1 LVKVIESDVDF
12 VTELLECEGV
22 AVVQGSAFG
31 LGPGLTG
38 DAPRAPT
45 AAVLYCTGCLCQ
57 EDRPVM
63 ATPGDWIPTG
73 RMGARITL
81 RFQPRDPARRIA
93 SSCRPQPRG

>member
-1 LVKVIESDVDF
+1 MPLTLVASLVPAALVLAG
-12 VTELLECEGV
+12 TL
-22 AVVQGSAFG
+22 
-31 LGPGLTG
+31 GLTG

-93 SSCRPQPRG
+93 SICRPQPRG

>member
-1 LVKVIESDVDF
+1 
-12 VTELLECEGV
+12 
-22 AVVQGSAFG
+22 
-31 LGPGLTG
+31 
-38 DAPRAPT
+38 
-45 AAVLYCTGCLCQ
+45 
-57 EDRPVM
+57 M